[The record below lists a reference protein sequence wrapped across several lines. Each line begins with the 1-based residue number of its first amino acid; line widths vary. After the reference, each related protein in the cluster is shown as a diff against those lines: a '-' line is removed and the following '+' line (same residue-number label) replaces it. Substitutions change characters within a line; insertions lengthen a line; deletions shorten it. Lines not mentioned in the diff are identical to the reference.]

1 MQYKF
6 HHQNVTFP
14 RLQVQSFIGD
24 VIHIQ
29 HKRCNTHTTQAH
41 VRVLAVG
48 TPKVKDRKLFLTLV
62 ACFKQSKKAFRPLR
76 GSRHKG

>member
-6 HHQNVTFP
+6 HRQNVTFP
-14 RLQVQSFIGD
+14 RLQVQSFID
-24 VIHIQ
+24 VIQ

-62 ACFKQSKKAFRPLR
+62 ACFKQSKKAFQPLR